1 MTNGHDTGVR
11 VLIFHGYLLRGTGS
25 NVYTAKLAEALRHL
39 GHEVHVLCQDRDPRD
54 LSWVDAVGTW
64 REGAFEIEVVREPV
78 RATVYRPAIGS
89 LLPVYV
95 ADRYEGFDAR
105 PFPACSDAEI
115 GEYVDRNV
123 EAVRAVV
130 ARAAPDVSLAGHLV
144 MGPAILARA
153 GLRPAVKVHGSALEY
168 VVKPYPERFMPWAR
182 EGLDAA
188 RAILVGSLHTA
199 RSLWDALG
207 AELQDRTRLGPPGV
221 DVEQFGPRE
230 PEAAARELRALAE
243 VLAGEPASGHGE
255 PAAGHGEPASGHG
268 EPASGHAEPN
278 ADAEPAGA
286 GDAFARDP
294 RAAGRALLGLDPR
307 RDRLVAYT
315 GKLIVSK
322 GVDLL
327 LAAWPLVLEAEP
339 DARLVIVGFGA
350 YRDGL
355 AALQA
360 ALAAGDLGRAR
371 EIGRHGRSL
380 EGGPAV
386 PLRHLLT
393 FLDSPAA
400 RSERYRRSAARLQ
413 DRVAWCGRLEHAEL
427 AHVLPACVAQ
437 VVPSTFPEAFGMV
450 AAEAAACGALPIS
463 AAHSGLAEVSRALA
477 GAVGEDVAPLLS
489 FVVGPR
495 AVEDLAERI
504 VAWLR
509 VPAARRAEVRAAL
522 VATAR
527 ERFSWDGVARGV
539 IAAGQGR
546 LDDLLAP
553 S

>member
-1 MTNGHDTGVR
+1 MTIGHDTGVC

-25 NVYTAKLAEALRHL
+25 NVYTAKLAQALRHL
-39 GHEVHVLCQDRDPRD
+39 GHEVHVLCQDRHPRD
-54 LSWVDAVGTW
+54 LPWVDAVGTW
-64 REGAFEIEVVREPV
+64 RDGGFEIAVRREPV
-78 RATVYRPAIGS
+78 RATVYRPDIGS

-95 ADRYEGFDAR
+95 ADRYEGVDAR

-115 GEYVDRNV
+115 GEYVARNV
-123 EAVRAVV
+123 EAVRAVIE
-130 ARAAPDVSLAGHLV
+130 RAPPDVALAGHLV

-168 VVKPYPERFMPWAR
+168 VVKPHPERFGPWAR

-207 AELQDRTRLGPPGV
+207 EELQDRTRLGPPGV
-221 DVEQFGPRE
+221 DVEEFGPRE
-230 PEAAARELRALAE
+230 PAAAARELLALGQR
-243 VLAGEPASGHGE
+243 LAGAGE
-255 PAAGHGEPASGHG
+255 RGGREETG
-268 EPASGHAEPN
+268 
-278 ADAEPAGA
+278 
-286 GDAFARDP
+286 GDAFARDHA
-294 RAAGRALLGLDPR
+294 AAGRALLRLDPA

-315 GKLIVSK
+315 GKFIVAK

-327 LAAWPLVLEAEP
+327 LAAWPLVLDAEP
-339 DARLVIVGFGA
+339 DARLVVVGFGA

-355 AALQA
+355 LALQR
-360 ALAAGDLGRAR
+360 ALAAGDDEGVRDIARRGRA
-371 EIGRHGRSL
+371 L
-380 EGGPAV
+380 EGGAPA
-386 PLRHLLT
+386 PLRHLLA
-393 FLDSPAA
+393 FLGSPAA
-400 RSERYRRSAARLQ
+400 RSARYRRAAARLD
-413 DRVAWCGRLEHAEL
+413 DRVVWCGRLEHAEL
-427 AHVLPACVAQ
+427 AHVLPACAAQ

-463 AAHSGLAEVSRALA
+463 AAHSGLAEVTRTLA

-489 FVVGPR
+489 FEVGPGAVEALAQRVVG
-495 AVEDLAERI
+495 
-504 VAWLR
+504 WLR
-509 VPAARRAEVRAAL
+509 VSATRRMDVRAAL

-539 IAAGQGR
+539 IAAGEGR
-546 LDDLLAP
+546 LDDLAVP